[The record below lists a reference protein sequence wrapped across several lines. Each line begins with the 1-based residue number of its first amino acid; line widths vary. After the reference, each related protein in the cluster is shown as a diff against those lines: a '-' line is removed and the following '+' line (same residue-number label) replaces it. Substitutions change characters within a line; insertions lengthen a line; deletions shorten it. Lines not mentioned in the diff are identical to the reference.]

1 MKFRFFIWISWIALI
16 ILIVVQYYY
25 ISETFKTKQQQFD
38 TEFSSLAK
46 LGLYEFESRYLDFV
60 QDSIFDL
67 LDDYAYF
74 AMYDVGFVQDSLKKD
89 SIRNEIME
97 NFSLHLN
104 ISNARENYLESYFS
118 EAGESNDFITT
129 NQVRRL
135 HLLAFT
141 NEVPV
146 YEATT
151 DDLPEAFREGYLLNS
166 YTVERNNYRIKYEYY
181 IAFPEKSERITQEM
195 TLSIIL
201 SVVTLVIV
209 FGVFFLTLRNL
220 LIQKRLSEL
229 KTDFINNMTHELKTP
244 LSTISVASSTL
255 ARSDGQLERD
265 RIIELSGIIKKQN
278 LHLTR
283 MIDRILDISVW
294 EKDQVKIDRQPT
306 PIRQFIL
313 DILQAF
319 NSAHPELSM
328 DIRMKEILPGLKVDI
343 DQVHMTTVLNNLLSN
358 VVRYGGNPPHA
369 RIDVSTSDQ
378 ALMIRFTDNGAGI
391 SEEERMQVFDKF
403 FRGKDARKNAVK
415 GLGLGLFYV
424 KQIIEAHGGTVAL
437 DGDSRKGAVFII
449 QIPY

>member
-38 TEFSSLAK
+38 SEFSSLAK
-46 LGLYEFESRYLDFV
+46 LGLYEFENRYFDFV

-74 AMYDVGFVQDSLKKD
+74 AMYDVGFVQDSIKKD
-89 SIRNEIME
+89 SIRNVIME

-104 ISNARENYLESYFS
+104 ISNAREKYLESYFS
-118 EAGESNDFITT
+118 EAGEPSNFITT
-129 NQVRRL
+129 YRVRRL
-135 HLLAFT
+135 RLLAFA

-146 YEATT
+146 YEDTAN
-151 DDLPEAFREGYLLNS
+151 DLPKAFREGYLLNS
-166 YTVERNNYRIKYEYY
+166 YTVERNNYRMKYEYY

-201 SVVTLVIV
+201 SVATLVIV

-229 KTDFINNMTHELKTP
+229 KSDFINNMTHELKTP

-278 LHLTR
+278 RHLTR
-283 MIDRILDISVW
+283 MIDRILDISIW

-328 DIRMKEILPGLKVDI
+328 DIRMKEILPGLKMEL

-358 VVRYGGNPPHA
+358 VVRYGGSPPHA
-369 RIDVSTSDQ
+369 RIDVSASDQ
-378 ALMIRFTDNGAGI
+378 GITIHVADNGAGI
-391 SEEERMQVFDKF
+391 SEEERRQVFDKF

-424 KQIIEAHGGTVAL
+424 KQIIEAHGGTVTL
-437 DGDSRKGAVFII
+437 DGNSRKGAVFII